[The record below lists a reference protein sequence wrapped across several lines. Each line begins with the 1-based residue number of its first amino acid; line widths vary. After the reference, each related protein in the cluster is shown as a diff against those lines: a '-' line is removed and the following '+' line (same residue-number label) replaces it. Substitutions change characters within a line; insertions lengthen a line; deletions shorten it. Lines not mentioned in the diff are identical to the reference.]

1 MDNVL
6 LVILQI
12 VKVIILVL
20 KKLKLNVHNVVM
32 VIIYK
37 MVINYVVKVKFQ
49 IVKYIKTLNNINV
62 MFVKMDIT

>member
-62 MFVKMDIT
+62 LHVKMDII